1 MLHYG
6 FDALFPNNNPSVFD
20 FTSYEEENLIVI
32 PESYKE
38 FLRRYKTGYDSLR
51 KEYCLFR
58 NMGMNIPLVY
68 YHYEKDNRGFSMDD
82 FFPID
87 MVLQGELKA
96 ELGLL
101 RIIPT
106 LDQRG
111 GGFYIGVKKD
121 ENLGRIYF
129 LLWDGSTPIY
139 LSDDI
144 FEFVRGVRPVFN
156 VDIYLKDKHIYKN
169 WGENFW
175 RIKEE
180 DVVKGGIDVNLITL
194 NL

>member
-6 FDALFPNNNPSVFD
+6 FDALFSNNSSSFFD
-20 FTSYEEENLIVI
+20 FSSYEKEKSITI

-51 KEYCLFR
+51 KEYCFFQ

-68 YHYEKDNRGFSMDD
+68 YHYEKDNRGFSLDD
-82 FFPID
+82 FFSID
-87 MVLQGELKA
+87 MILQGELEP

-111 GGFYIGVKKD
+111 GGFYISVKKG

-129 LLWDGSTPIY
+129 LLWGDSTPLY

-144 FEFVRGVRPVFN
+144 FEFVRGIRPMFN
-156 VDIYLKDKHIYKN
+156 FDTYLEAKHIYKN
-169 WGENFW
+169 WGEDFW
-175 RIKEE
+175 RIREE
-180 DVVKGGIDVNLITL
+180 ESIKPSV
-194 NL
+194 